1 MEDANLQIKLL
12 KIPENYFT
20 LPFLIL
26 ILPFLSKC
34 EDSGTRAQSAIA
46 CSKLAIETLK
56 QGVKYVQS

>member
-26 ILPFLSKC
+26 ILPFLSKS
-34 EDSGTRAQSAIA
+34 EDSGTRAQLAIT
-46 CSKLAIETLK
+46 CSNLAIETLK
-56 QGVKYVQS
+56 QVVKYVQS

>member
-26 ILPFLSKC
+26 ILPFLSKS
-34 EDSGTRAQSAIA
+34 ENSGRRD
-46 CSKLAIETLK
+46 
-56 QGVKYVQS
+56 

>member
-12 KIPENYFT
+12 KIPESYFT

-26 ILPFLSKC
+26 ILPFLSKS
-34 EDSGTRAQSAIA
+34 EDSGTRAQSAIT
-46 CSKLAIETLK
+46 CSKLAIKTLK

>member
-26 ILPFLSKC
+26 ILPFLSKS
-34 EDSGTRAQSAIA
+34 ENSGTRAQSTIT